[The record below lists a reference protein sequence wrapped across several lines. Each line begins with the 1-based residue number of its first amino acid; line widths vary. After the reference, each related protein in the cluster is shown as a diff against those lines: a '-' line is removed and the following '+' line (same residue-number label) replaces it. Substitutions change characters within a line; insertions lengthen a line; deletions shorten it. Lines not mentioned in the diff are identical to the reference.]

1 MLIAGTFSA
10 APAAQILLPGNPGPS
25 GSVEVTPLQVTR
37 ASAEYVIQSIFYT
50 FFLFYFLLSFLL
62 FFFLNLLLTLYGNIV
77 GLQCFV
83 LVVQETVA
91 VMNIHI
97 SIFSTLFFHI
107 GYCCVVVELPVL
119 FSRSYLIIYFK
130 NMYIYIYICICIFMC
145 TC

>member
-1 MLIAGTFSA
+1 MLYSLFFILSFSF
-10 APAAQILLPGNPGPS
+10 
-25 GSVEVTPLQVTR
+25 
-37 ASAEYVIQSIFYT
+37 IF
-50 FFLFYFLLSFLL
+50 FFLSFS

-130 NMYIYIYICICIFMC
+130 NMYIYIYMYMYIYVYLLMQ
-145 TC
+145 TS